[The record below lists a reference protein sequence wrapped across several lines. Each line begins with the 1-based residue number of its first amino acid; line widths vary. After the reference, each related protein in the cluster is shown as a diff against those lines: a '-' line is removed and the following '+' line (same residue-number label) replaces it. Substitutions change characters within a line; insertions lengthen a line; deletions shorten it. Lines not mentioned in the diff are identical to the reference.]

1 MRHLIDTC
9 SLSAEITG
17 IAMIILGLS
26 NQLDDTETDV
36 LTPSAM
42 KDALFGVSN
51 YLERIAIDLGCL
63 KENEDGEKGAE
74 A

>member
-36 LTPSAM
+36 LTPAAM
-42 KDALFGVSN
+42 KDALFWSIK
-51 YLERIAIDLGCL
+51 LF
-63 KENEDGEKGAE
+63 GAYSYRFRRPKRK
-74 A
+74 